1 MTAFMERFPFCQ
13 IRKKKNQKNNS
24 SCSKQQNVGVKDYE
38 METTTAYDSADSAEN
53 MEVPQA
59 LLWGS
64 IHDKKPYSLKG
75 EDEDG

>member
-1 MTAFMERFPFCQ
+1 M
-13 IRKKKNQKNNS
+13 
-24 SCSKQQNVGVKDYE
+24 DYE
-38 METTTAYDSADSAEN
+38 METTIAYDSADSAEN